1 VDNKPPTSAEKRRH
15 TSRRKLVKNE
25 RRAKMNFN
33 REELKTIRSALET
46 AIEDLENEVAIES
59 MIKDYAQMELRK
71 IAPLVI
77 KIDAEL
83 EMNK

>member
-1 VDNKPPTSAEKRRH
+1 MK
-15 TSRRKLVKNE
+15 
-25 RRAKMNFN
+25 FN

-59 MIKDYAQMELRK
+59 MIKDYAQIELRK
-71 IAPLVI
+71 MGPLFI
-77 KIDAEL
+77 KINAEL

>member
-1 VDNKPPTSAEKRRH
+1 
-15 TSRRKLVKNE
+15 
-25 RRAKMNFN
+25 MNFN

>member
-1 VDNKPPTSAEKRRH
+1 ME
-15 TSRRKLVKNE
+15 
-25 RRAKMNFN
+25 FN

-59 MIKDYAQMELRK
+59 MIKDYAQIELRK
-71 IAPLVI
+71 MAPLFI
-77 KIDAEL
+77 KINAEL